1 MWNKEKAIHLNYRNS
16 SRAEVF
22 LELRLYLQGRQL
34 QVEENTKE
42 SIKSLNENLRTTT
55 TSFVFSS

>member
-1 MWNKEKAIHLNYRNS
+1 MWNKEKAIQLNYRNS

-42 SIKSLNENLRTTT
+42 SIKSLYILFLLNR
-55 TSFVFSS
+55 